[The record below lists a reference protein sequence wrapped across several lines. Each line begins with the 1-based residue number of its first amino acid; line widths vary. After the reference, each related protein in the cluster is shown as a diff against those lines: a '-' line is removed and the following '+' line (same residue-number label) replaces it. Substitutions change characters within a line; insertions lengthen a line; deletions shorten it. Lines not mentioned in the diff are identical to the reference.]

1 MRGLLWL
8 IAAFALAAGLSVAM
22 HENDGHVLFLYP
34 PWRVDLSLNL
44 FVALLVA
51 GFVGAYFLV
60 RVIAHTLGLPAYVRA
75 YRIHRRETRAREAIE
90 QSLQALYEGR
100 YPRATKFASR
110 AYELGRPQALAAIVA
125 ASAAQRQREFARRDK
140 WIEKAHSAEADWRQ
154 ATLATEAEFLLGERR
169 FDEARAVLREL
180 QAGGARHFAMLSA
193 LLRAE
198 QGVGNWSE
206 VIRIAQQLERDDS
219 MPREALEGVVINARV
234 AMLSREGL
242 DALGLA
248 DYLRSVPA
256 AERRV
261 PRIAAAAARAWMR
274 VGDER
279 AARGVIEYA
288 LNSEWDRDLVL
299 QYAECGD
306 DEAVPR
312 IERAETWLEQRT
324 QDAELLLSLG
334 RLCAKRELWGK
345 SRSYLE
351 ASLTVHRSSDA
362 HVALAK
368 LCERIGLADDA
379 NRHYRA
385 AAQVSAQADG
395 AIQSR
400 GLRKT
405 S

>member
-22 HENDGHVLFLYP
+22 HENDGHVLLLYP

-60 RVIAHTLGLPAYVRA
+60 RVVAHTLGLPAYVRA
-75 YRIHRRETRAREAIE
+75 YRIRRRETRAREALE

-100 YPRATKFASR
+100 YARATKCASR
-110 AYELGRPQALAAIVA
+110 AFELGRPQALAAIVA
-125 ASAAQRQREFARRDK
+125 ASAAQRQREFALRDK
-140 WIEKAHSAEADWRQ
+140 WVEKAHAAEADWRQ

-169 FDEARAVLREL
+169 FDEARAALREL

-206 VIRIAQQLERDDS
+206 VIRIAQQLEKGDA

-242 DALGLA
+242 DARGLA

-256 AERRV
+256 AERREAS
-261 PRIAAAAARAWMR
+261 IAAAAARAWTQL
-274 VGDER
+274 GDER
-279 AARGVIEYA
+279 AAQSAIEYA
-288 LNSEWDRDLVL
+288 LSAEWDRELVRL
-299 QYAECGD
+299 YGECGND
-306 DEAVPR
+306 QAAPR
-312 IERAETWLEQRT
+312 IERAETWLNEHP
-324 QDAELLLSLG
+324 QDAELLFSLG

-345 SRSYLE
+345 ARSYLE
-351 ASLTVHRSSDA
+351 ASLALNPSREA
-362 HVALAK
+362 HIAFAR
-368 LCERIGLADDA
+368 LCEHIGLVEEA
-379 NRHYRA
+379 NLHYRA
-385 AAQVSAQADG
+385 AAQDSDPVV
-395 AIQSR
+395 
-400 GLRKT
+400 
-405 S
+405 